1 MELRDVMRLLMIII
15 GCVFTLFVCITLYEH
30 QLGAIAFLILSIICF
45 VAAYR
50 QRKVK

>member
-1 MELRDVMRLLMIII
+1 MRLLMMII
-15 GCVFTLFVCITLYEH
+15 GCVFTLVVCITLYEH

-45 VAAYR
+45 AAAYR